1 MYTTVMT
8 NTDNVWNWFE
18 IQTELQGKNYILYTF
33 WRNTKQPILSDSFV
47 YIPKHFHLCVT
58 YLYFL
63 IVYSDGSG

>member
-18 IQTELQGKNYILYTF
+18 IQTELQGYNRILYTF
-33 WRNTKQPILSDSFV
+33 GEILSSPFLV
-47 YIPKHFHLCVT
+47 IHLYISKTILYVT

-63 IVYSDGSG
+63 IVDSDGFG